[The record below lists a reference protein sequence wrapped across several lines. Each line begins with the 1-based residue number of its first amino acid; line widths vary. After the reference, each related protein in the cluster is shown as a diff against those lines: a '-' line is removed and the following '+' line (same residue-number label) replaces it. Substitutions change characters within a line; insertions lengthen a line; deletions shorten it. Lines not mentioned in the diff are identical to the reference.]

1 MQLSA
6 RATPEPLAELFRA
19 HYERMVR
26 LAYVLTG
33 DEGVAEELVQDA
45 FLAVHRSGDRAESP
59 VAYLRAAVVNN
70 CRSWGRRRR
79 LEHLRRPSPDEP
91 DELVVDELWH
101 SLQRLPERQ
110 RAAIILR
117 FYEDLPDNEIARLL
131 GCRPATVR
139 TSVHRGLNNLRK
151 EVVR

>member
-1 MQLSA
+1 MQFSA
-6 RATPEPLAELFRA
+6 RATPEPLAELFRT

-26 LAYVLTG
+26 LAYLLTS
-33 DEGVAEELVQDA
+33 DTGVAEELVQDA
-45 FLAVHRSGDRAESP
+45 FVAVHRSGNRATAP
-59 VAYLRAAVVNN
+59 VAYLRTAVVNN

-79 LEHLRRPSPDEP
+79 LEGSRRPVPDEP
-91 DELVVDELWH
+91 AELVVDELWH
-101 SLQRLPERQ
+101 SLHRLPERQ
-110 RAAIILR
+110 RAAIVLR